1 MVSYPLILQ
10 SLCALRAGQNWGDV
24 LFSLLPWRQAGSV
37 FDLTG
42 ETLAGQ
48 GISLLLADLDNTLTS
63 YSQAEPTKA
72 LLEWHS
78 DLAAHGVTVFLL
90 SNNRRPQRPER
101 FAKALGIEHISHA
114 GKPKT
119 TGFFQ
124 ALARCGESPERCAMV
139 GDQVFTDV
147 LGANRAGVRSIL
159 VRPIS
164 LAGNPGRYLRYW
176 AELPVRWLSRKR
188 QWKG

>member
-1 MVSYPLILQ
+1 M
-10 SLCALRAGQNWGDV
+10 
-24 LFSLLPWRQAGSV
+24 FSLLPWRQARSI

-48 GISLLLADLDNTLTS
+48 GIDLLLADLDNTLIP
-63 YSQAEPTKA
+63 YSEAEATQA
-72 LLEWHS
+72 LLDWRD

-101 FAKALGIEHISHA
+101 FAQSLGVGHISHA
-114 GKPKT
+114 GKPKVA
-119 TGFFQ
+119 GFFQ
-124 ALARCGESPERCAMV
+124 ALERCGQTPERCAMV

-159 VRPIS
+159 VRPIR

-176 AELPVRWLSRKR
+176 AELPLRRLSRKR
-188 QWKG
+188 RWEG